1 MVTKYDIGEAV
12 YIKGT
17 ISGIEIGKDGKISY
31 KVAECKDAIIPES
44 YLTRAAPGLPMG
56 HRE

>member
-1 MVTKYDIGEAV
+1 MTTKYDIGEAV

-17 ISGIEIGKDGKISY
+17 ISGIEVDSDGRICY
-31 KVAECKDAIIPES
+31 KVAECNGAIIPES
-44 YLTRAAPGLPMG
+44 YLVRAAPGLPMG